1 MALRVGEGTCLKG
14 ARMSAL
20 QRCADQ
26 IVSPFWKKVTDVML
40 HASLEQHIPLVPVM
54 VHIPDYRIQ
63 IFPTFQLGP
72 AKKTCTMAFWMLHK
86 ITEGEERFEHVAKRF
101 DMLGMLRG

>member
-1 MALRVGEGTCLKG
+1 
-14 ARMSAL
+14 
-20 QRCADQ
+20 
-26 IVSPFWKKVTDVML
+26 
-40 HASLEQHIPLVPVM
+40 M

-63 IFPTFQLGP
+63 IFQTFQLGP
-72 AKKTCTMAFWMLHK
+72 AKKTCTMAFWMLHT